1 MPKEKKTYIQ
11 CPNCRAILL
20 AEIPRGNREIISS
33 ATCSKCFAV
42 FSVVLLQVTT
52 PAA

>member
-20 AEIPRGNREIISS
+20 AEIPREDPEIIPN
-33 ATCSKCFAV
+33 AVCSECFAV
-42 FSVVLLQVTT
+42 FSVVFHQATLS
-52 PAA
+52 AA